1 MQHSRDQPVKYI
13 QVEKKTR
20 ILMWAMSEA
29 CSSRMVHFVCGCY
42 FLVVQTPFYFER
54 ASQPFTP
61 CPQNPNHQGRY
72 PLQTGLHCKR
82 CVSPPHFI
90 PSPTSSKKDT
100 REGQEIWRKE
110 VRRCKQEEEE
120 TRACGTGKEGE
131 IAFEFP
137 RACNEKVVGIPCV
150 A

>member
-1 MQHSRDQPVKYI
+1 MVIGDLGGGALCMWLLFFGGTDSLFLRTPEPPNHSNFI
-13 QVEKKTR
+13 
-20 ILMWAMSEA
+20 
-29 CSSRMVHFVCGCY
+29 
-42 FLVVQTPFYFER
+42 
-54 ASQPFTP
+54 P

-100 REGQEIWRKE
+100 REGQEIRRKK
-110 VRRCKQEEEE
+110 VCRCKQEEKE
-120 TRACGTGKEGE
+120 TRACRTGEEGE

-137 RACNEKVVGIPCV
+137 RACYEKVMGFACSAQRLRCELQFVP
-150 A
+150 